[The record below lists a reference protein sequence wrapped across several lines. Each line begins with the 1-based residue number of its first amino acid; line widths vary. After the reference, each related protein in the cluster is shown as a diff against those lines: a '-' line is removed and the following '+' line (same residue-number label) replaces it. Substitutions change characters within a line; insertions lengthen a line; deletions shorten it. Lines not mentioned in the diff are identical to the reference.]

1 MRSMLR
7 RVVCGAALTTLVGV
21 CGAGMAAAQPTSPL
35 VSGKSATPPS
45 VRGEHFTRYCVSN
58 YQPNSTVTVDNTSTG
73 VSRTITTNVQ
83 GKGCTSV
90 PVTPG
95 HCDAISAH
103 GANASGSATTHSS
116 STVCVEALAVSRS
129 SGSTLPF
136 TGSNDVIP
144 MTVLGG
150 VLVLFGGGLVLL
162 ARRRRSG
169 ALAA

>member
-1 MRSMLR
+1 
-7 RVVCGAALTTLVGV
+7 
-21 CGAGMAAAQPTSPL
+21 MAAAQPTSPL

-58 YQPNSTVTVDNTSTG
+58 YKPNSTVTVDNTSNG
-73 VSRTITTNVQ
+73 ASQTITTNVS
-83 GKGCTSV
+83 GNGCTTIQ
-90 PVTPG
+90 VTPG

-103 GANASGSATTHSS
+103 GTNASGSAATHSS

-144 MTVLGG
+144 MSILGG
-150 VLVLFGGGLVLL
+150 VLVFLGGGLVLL

-169 ALAA
+169 EALAA